1 MNRNLPQF
9 LKSQNAAISMLLI
22 LTALAVRLTGLSLDS
37 LWFDEVFSVRA
48 AQLSLGQI
56 VSLTIGDVHPPLYYL
71 LLHFWIRFFGETE
84 TAVRMLSVC
93 FSVLTVLVVYQLAS
107 KLFTRRTAFFAA
119 LFTAISPFQVFFAQE
134 TRMYSQLA
142 FLSAASFYFLVL
154 WLRDHTR
161 ASGVLY
167 VISTTVLLYTHI
179 YAVFVVMAQLLYLV
193 SLFRLARDYFQ
204 TRLRRWLTGLSAI
217 GLLFLPWAVVVVR
230 QTAKANHGYW
240 IQTPDWL
247 APLQTLIEYC
257 GSVWLALL
265 LLPLFVYGV
274 WGSCRAGNDDS
285 NDDKTNSLPHPCA
298 LLLLWLILPIVAPFL
313 LSKLLT
319 PFYLAKYTIAAS
331 LPFYLFAAFGIAQI
345 RNVVWRAI
353 IVIGICIGAGLI
365 LRSDLASLKRE
376 RWRDAAYNVEQSAQP
391 GDLVLFNSTGSY
403 LSFEYYAK
411 RMDLTQAVFP
421 YSATDEQPV
430 GEFELLRRAGVEGFG
445 SVHPPQTEQETEEK
459 LQKIVNERRRVW
471 LVTRYDEDFKND
483 FMKAFGNA
491 FRVTTHP
498 ALCVS
503 QRRFLFTEE
512 YSEVAGAF
520 VLEQRGL
527 SCSAQV
533 YLFER

>member
-1 MNRNLPQF
+1 MSRRVPPF
-9 LKSQNAAISMLLI
+9 LRLQNAVIGMLLI
-22 LTALAVRLTGLSLDS
+22 LAFAVRLIGLSLDS

-56 VSLTIGDVHPPLYYL
+56 VSLTIGDVHPPFYYL

-93 FSVLTVLVVYQLAS
+93 FSVLTVVVVYQLAA

-134 TRMYSQLA
+134 ARMYSQLA

-154 WLRDHTR
+154 CLKDHTR
-161 ASGVLY
+161 TSGVLY
-167 VISTTVLLYTHI
+167 VISTTLLLYTHI

-193 SLFRLARDYFQ
+193 SLFFVARDYFQ
-204 TRLRRWLTGLSAI
+204 TPLRRWLTGLLAI
-217 GLLFLPWAVVVVR
+217 GLLFFPWAVVVVR

-240 IQTPDWL
+240 IHTPDWL
-247 APLQTLIEYC
+247 APLQTLFEYC

-274 WGSCRAGNDDS
+274 RGSCRAGNDDS
-285 NDDKTNSLPHPCA
+285 NDDKTNSLPHRCA
-298 LLLLWLILPIVAPFL
+298 FLLLWLILPIVAPFL

-345 RNVVWRAI
+345 RNVAWRAI
-353 IVIGICIGAGLI
+353 IVIAICIGAGLI
-365 LRSDLASLKRE
+365 LRNDLASLKRE
-376 RWRDAAYNVEQSAQP
+376 RWRDAAYNVEQSTQP
-391 GDLVLFNSTGSY
+391 GDLILFNSTGSY
-403 LSFEYYAK
+403 LSFDYYAK
-411 RMDLTQAVFP
+411 RKDLTTAVFP
-421 YSATDEQPV
+421 YSATDEQAP
-430 GEFELLRRAGVEGFG
+430 GELELLRRASVEGFG
-445 SVHPPQTEQETEEK
+445 SVHPPQTEQETKEK
-459 LQKIVNERRRVW
+459 LQKIVDDRRRVW

-491 FRVTTHP
+491 FRITTQP

-503 QRRFLFTEE
+503 QRRFLFNEK

-533 YLFER
+533 YLFERN